1 MKKLFLGVILVI
13 FSVCLSLATE
23 KIPGPVLVM
32 TGPEGKQFGVSSMA
46 VSLSADR
53 YTVVGC
59 SKYDPWWLLY
69 VYDRIDNKL
78 YFFTVDTEGATPEKR
93 ADIIKALN
101 IRLEGL

>member
-1 MKKLFLGVILVI
+1 MKKFILGAILI
-13 FSVCLSLATE
+13 LLSLCLSYAID

-101 IRLEGL
+101 IRLEGQ